1 MVDNAGK
8 NQGTVDKL
16 TRPKHTVIQV
26 VLLKT
31 GIFAFPIVFVE
42 KQMKKPYNI

>member
-1 MVDNAGK
+1 MVNNAGK
-8 NQGTVDKL
+8 NLFWADKL
-16 TRPKHTVIQV
+16 TKPKHTVKQV

-42 KQMKKPYNI
+42 KQ

>member
-8 NQGTVDKL
+8 NQGPADKL

-31 GIFAFPIVFVE
+31 GIFAKPLVFVE